1 MLHFRKITEV
11 SSPIEEVATLHR
23 NPEILK
29 ELTPPWAPVNFHRID
44 PQAEGSV
51 VEMTLWLGMI
61 PVFWRAKHLDVHPI
75 TGFSDIQEIG
85 PFQRWKHQHNFQ
97 KLDDEKTLIE
107 DQIEAEFKT
116 GWRGIL
122 GRLIWLG
129 LPSLFV
135 YRHWKTKKL
144 LLQSSKKMAS
154 ISQYMTG

>member
-1 MLHFRKITEV
+1 MPHFHKIMEV
-11 SSPIEEVATLHR
+11 TSPIEEVAALHS
-23 NPEILK
+23 NPGILK

-44 PQAEGSV
+44 PQAEESV

-61 PVFWRAKHLDVHPI
+61 PVFWRAKHLNVHPI

-85 PFQRWKHQHNFQ
+85 PFKRWKHQHNFQ

>member
-1 MLHFRKITEV
+1 MPHFHKITEV
-11 SSPIEEVATLHR
+11 SSPIEEVAALHR

-61 PVFWRAKHLDVHPI
+61 PIFWRAKHLNVHPI

-97 KLDDEKTLIE
+97 KLDD
-107 DQIEAEFKT
+107 
-116 GWRGIL
+116 
-122 GRLIWLG
+122 
-129 LPSLFV
+129 
-135 YRHWKTKKL
+135 KKP
-144 LLQSSKKMAS
+144 
-154 ISQYMTG
+154 

>member
-1 MLHFRKITEV
+1 MYKRQ
-11 SSPIEEVATLHR
+11 
-23 NPEILK
+23 
-29 ELTPPWAPVNFHRID
+29 ELTPPWARVNFHRID

-61 PVFWRAKHLDVHPI
+61 PVFWRAKHLNVHPVS
-75 TGFSDIQEIG
+75 GFSDIQETG

-97 KLDDEKTLIE
+97 KLDDKKTLIE
-107 DQIEAEFKT
+107 DKIEAEFKT

-144 LLQSSKKMAS
+144 LLESSKKMAS